1 MNAQKLFRFED
12 LTIWQLAIEVGD
24 ALFDIADQLEA
35 KRLYRFAE
43 QLRGAGMSI
52 SNNIAEGSG
61 ASSPNEFRQFLNY
74 ARRSCYECANIL
86 VVVQRRSQID
96 EDVKQRLFVELA
108 NLSRKI
114 YNFQQTIRS

>member
-1 MNAQKLFRFED
+1 MVRSFRFEG
-12 LTIWQLAIEVGD
+12 LEIWQMSIQLGD
-24 ALFDIADQLEA
+24 KLFDIADNLEQQ
-35 KRLYRFAE
+35 KLYRFAE

-61 ASSPNEFRQFLNY
+61 TATPNEFRQFLNY

-86 VVVQRRSQID
+86 VVIQRRNQIA
-96 EDVKQRLFVELA
+96 EDVKQDLFNELA

-114 YNFQQTIRS
+114 YNFQQIIH

>member
-1 MNAQKLFRFED
+1 MTQKLFRFEE
-12 LTIWQLAIEVGD
+12 LTIWQTAIEVGD
-24 ALFDIADQLEA
+24 DLYNIADALEA

-61 ASSPNEFRQFLNY
+61 SASSNKFRQFLNY

-86 VVVQRRSQID
+86 VVVQRRNHIN
-96 EDVKQRLFVELA
+96 EEEKQRLFSTLA

-114 YNFQQTIRS
+114 YNFQQAIRS